1 MTENGF
7 LNIIQLGR
15 EKTKRDAF
23 LVEYELSW
31 DLFLENTDPVK
42 HNKIS
47 VSHLDIT
54 ITI

>member
-1 MTENGF
+1 MTVNDF

-31 DLFLENTDPVK
+31 NLFLENSDPVK

-47 VSHLDIT
+47 DSHLDII